1 MVRLR
6 GFLVA
11 VALFSVPAAAFATA
25 LLAAGASAFETAMF
39 TVAPLI
45 VLSLSGIGDTVTAW
59 AIRQSARLGFALDRV
74 NTRSRSIRAPLT
86 GSPERT
92 SFA

>member
-11 VALFSVPAAAFATA
+11 VALLCVPAAAFATA
-25 LLAAGASAFETAMF
+25 LIAAGASAFETALF

-45 VLSLSGIGDTVTAW
+45 VLSLSGLGDTVSAW
-59 AIRQSARLGFALDRV
+59 AIRHLAMLGFALDRV
-74 NTRSRSIRAPLT
+74 KTWSRSFRAPLT

>member
-11 VALFSVPAAAFATA
+11 VALFFAPAAAFATA
-25 LLAAGASAFETAMF
+25 LFPAGASAFETALF

-45 VLSLSGIGDTVTAW
+45 VLSLSGLGDTASAW
-59 AIRQSARLGFALDRV
+59 AIRQMARLGHAIERDFA
-74 NTRSRSIRAPLT
+74 RSRDFRAPLT